1 MNMTAFLNRA
11 RRRVLLDPPEQAA
24 VLEHCLETFSAGFN
38 RGIDDVC
45 KAVPAGEWQPLIYT
59 ISRRLVK
66 DRSALEAGCWLAGA
80 YRGRLEEQRH
90 IVPLQQPHFN
100 LHVRRCFCEEWE
112 ASAIADSVLQ
122 CAPSAVSPTLLVKA
136 LFVQGAHK
144 KIADKLPAMIKLGKQ
159 AV

>member
-1 MNMTAFLNRA
+1 MSMTAFLNRA

-24 VLEHCLETFSAGFN
+24 VLEHCIETFSAGFD

-45 KAVPAGEWQPLIYT
+45 KAVPEGEWQPLIHS

-66 DRSALEAGCWLAGA
+66 DRSALEAGCWLAGT
-80 YRGRLEEQRH
+80 YRGRLEEQHH
-90 IVPLQQPHFN
+90 IVPLQQAQFHF
-100 LHVRRCFCEEWE
+100 HVRRCFCEEWE

-144 KIADKLPAMIKLGKQ
+144 KIADKLPAILNLNQ
-159 AV
+159 QVF